1 MSQPS
6 LQQLCRTATA
16 FRRKKETKLSNTLDA
31 KASTAV
37 TNRNIWGKD
46 EDDTVQIEYQWE
58 VIWITWDETMQFHPE
73 HKAL

>member
-6 LQQLCRTATA
+6 LQQLRCTATA

-37 TNRNIWGKD
+37 TNTNIWGKD
-46 EDDTVQIEYQWE
+46 EDDTVQNINEKY
-58 VIWITWDETMQFHPE
+58 
-73 HKAL
+73 LNYLG

>member
-37 TNRNIWGKD
+37 TKRNILGKD
-46 EDDTVQIEYQWE
+46 CPEYQWE
-58 VIWITWDETMQFHPE
+58 VFELYTWDETMQFHPE